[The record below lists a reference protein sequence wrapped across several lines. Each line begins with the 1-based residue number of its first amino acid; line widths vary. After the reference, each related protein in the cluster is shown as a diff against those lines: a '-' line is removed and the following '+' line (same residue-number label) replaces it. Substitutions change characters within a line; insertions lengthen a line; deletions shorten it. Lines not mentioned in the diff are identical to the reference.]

1 MLNRRTGR
9 SWMVVVFVG
18 SIHEHAATSQLPAVQ
33 SLSHVQLLAT
43 PWAIACQASLSLSIS
58 GSLPKFISI
67 ESVMPTIQSSH
78 PLFSPIPFAFNVSQ
92 HKGLFQLFT
101 SGGQSIGA
109 LALASVLLS
118 WLVKPLLVILLLAS
132 ESISNLYN
140 HIHILRAQ
148 SNAWTLYT

>member
-1 MLNRRTGR
+1 MLNRGTGR
-9 SWMVVVFVG
+9 SWMTVFVG
-18 SIHEHAATSQLPAVQ
+18 SIHEHAATSQLPAVVQ

-43 PWAIACQASLSLSIS
+43 PWAIACQASLSLNIS

-109 LALASVLLS
+109 LALASSLLS

-132 ESISNLYN
+132 ESISNLCN